1 MATPIKKTNSRQ
13 ERPTQNIFS
22 SPEELEKSILNQSF
36 AFEKKKATKKKAKK
50 EDDQTKLD
58 NIDLEQEDDFENDE
72 LFKNK
77 GLIPDE
83 DLTEKQLQ
91 ARKDKKLDEE
101 VIKDEFQIQQ
111 LSPIENKEEE
121 GTEKKDTEEAID
133 TITGETRATIAKYS
147 DIDVINKSNKII
159 DYINQNLNL
168 SLSSEDIMFEVCFKF
183 NMFYDWRLLSTI
195 LVKERS
201 SKLTSSVI
209 LKYVTA
215 LKEDSKYSKKDF
227 FWQLNR
233 MNFERLG
240 EENLDLLSLTEED
253 LKNRQQVISILG
265 YDPFKDEAIGNKSV
279 LYHDLSGLLDESCR
293 KDISRQ
299 KAAIIIAKNYL
310 RINQYLK
317 KENEYSDEDVSEE
330 NVKKIAFY
338 QEQRVKLQDS
348 TNKLAKENGFSGV
361 KALGQNGR
369 GTLSDVMSQ
378 VENKNFDAGITNFY
392 DQATSKSIA
401 EIARISFKAEM
412 NQLKFSD
419 VDYADILAQQA
430 DIVHKAQ
437 AKAREALE
445 ALRIAK
451 EKIKK
456 QELLEEYRKTL
467 KRKGIDE
474 KDIEDFVLQE
484 YDLWEDKN

>member
-1 MATPIKKTNSRQ
+1 MTTPIKKTSSRE
-13 ERPTQNIFS
+13 ERANQNIFS
-22 SPEELEKSILNQSF
+22 SPEELEKSILNQSY
-36 AFEKKKATKKKAKK
+36 AFEKKKTTKKKAKK
-50 EDDQTKLD
+50 EDEQTKLE
-58 NIDLEQEDDFENDE
+58 NIDLDQDDDFEDDE

-101 VIKDEFQIQQ
+101 VIKDEFQMQT

-121 GTEKKDTEEAID
+121 ETEEAIGA
-133 TITGETRATIAKYS
+133 ITGETRATIAKYS

-215 LKEDSKYSKKDF
+215 LKDDSKYSKKDF

-265 YDPFKDEAIGNKSV
+265 YDPFKDESIGNKSV

-430 DIVHKAQ
+430 DIVHKSQ

>member
-1 MATPIKKTNSRQ
+1 MATPIKKTGTRS
-13 ERPTQNIFS
+13 ERANQNIFS
-22 SPEELEKSILNQSF
+22 SPEELEKSVLNQSF
-36 AFEKKKATKKKAKK
+36 AFEKKKTTKKKAKK
-50 EDDQTKLD
+50 EDNQTELEK
-58 NIDLEQEDDFENDE
+58 IDLDHEDDFENDE
-72 LFKNK
+72 LFQNK

-83 DLTEKQLQ
+83 DLTEKELQ

-101 VIKDEFQIQQ
+101 VIKDEFEIQK
-111 LSPIENKEEE
+111 LSPIEDKGEEE
-121 GTEKKDTEEAID
+121 AEEAID

-147 DIDVINKSNKII
+147 DIDVINKCNKII
-159 DYINQNLNL
+159 DYINQNLDL
-168 SLSSEDIMFEVCFKF
+168 GLSSEDIMFEVCFKF
-183 NMFYDWRLLSTI
+183 NMFYDWRLLSSI

-201 SKLTSSVI
+201 SKLTTSVI

-215 LKEDSKYSKKDF
+215 LKDDSKYSKKDF
-227 FWQLNR
+227 FWQLKR

-265 YDPFKDEAIGNKSV
+265 YDPFKEESIGNKSV

-430 DIVHKAQ
+430 DIVHKSQ

>member
-1 MATPIKKTNSRQ
+1 MATPIKKTSSRE
-13 ERPTQNIFS
+13 ERANQNIFS
-22 SPEELEKSILNQSF
+22 SPEELEKSILNQSY
-36 AFEKKKATKKKAKK
+36 AFEKKKNTKKKAKK
-50 EDDQTKLD
+50 EDEQTELEK
-58 NIDLEQEDDFENDE
+58 IDLDQEDDFENDE

-101 VIKDEFQIQQ
+101 VIKDEFQMQK

-121 GTEKKDTEEAID
+121 GTEEAID

-215 LKEDSKYSKKDF
+215 LKDDSKYSKKDF

-240 EENLDLLSLTEED
+240 EENLDLLSLNEED

-430 DIVHKAQ
+430 DIVHKSQ

-484 YDLWEDKN
+484 YDLWEDKQ

>member
-1 MATPIKKTNSRQ
+1 MATPIKKTSSRE
-13 ERPTQNIFS
+13 ERANQNIFS
-22 SPEELEKSILNQSF
+22 SPEELEKSILNQSY
-36 AFEKKKATKKKAKK
+36 AFEKKKTTKKKAKK
-50 EDDQTKLD
+50 EDEQTKLE
-58 NIDLEQEDDFENDE
+58 NIDLDQDDDFEDDE

-101 VIKDEFQIQQ
+101 VIKDEFQMQT

-121 GTEKKDTEEAID
+121 ETEEAIGA
-133 TITGETRATIAKYS
+133 ITGETRATIAKYS

-215 LKEDSKYSKKDF
+215 LKDDSKYSKKDF

-378 VENKNFDAGITNFY
+378 VENKNYDAGITNFY

-430 DIVHKAQ
+430 DIVHKSQ

-484 YDLWEDKN
+484 YDLWEDKQ